1 MYAHRVERDGGVVY
15 EHLDPDRR
23 YAESHKLDYPIVE
36 VTVAEGEDGPYYG
49 WVDTDEQVPTMI
61 HAHRI
66 LFSMCFPYGV
76 QAEVDAG
83 KGRVV
88 RLTVEEAS

>member
-1 MYAHRVERDGGVVY
+1 MDEARDEPQMVY
-15 EHLDPDRR
+15 PR
-23 YAESHKLDYPIVE
+23 ES
-36 VTVAEGEDGPYYG
+36 
-49 WVDTDEQVPTMI
+49 
-61 HAHRI
+61 

-88 RLTVEEAS
+88 RLAVTEVTDV